1 VGSRRARSA
10 DVQTKGGRASGEVR
24 FGIAVSAA
32 ARPDSDPVGSARQA
46 EQLGFDLISVSDHL
60 HGSFPTFETWTLLTW
75 LASSTERIR
84 LAPLVLGLP
93 YRPPAVVAKMAE
105 SLDRLSDG
113 RLILGMGGGGSDDEF
128 RGFGLAVRR
137 PAEKVEA
144 LAEAVDIVRGLW
156 QETPFTY
163 HGRHFQ
169 VQEAEVEPKP
179 AHRIPI
185 WLGTYG
191 RKSLALTGRVADGW
205 NPSFPYAPP
214 EIAGEMRD
222 RVRRAAEEAGR
233 DPDSIEC
240 AYNVS
245 VWVDERGQPNPR
257 LVTGGTERVAEQLVE
272 FVRMGFGTLIFWARG
287 GAEQRE
293 RLASEVLP
301 LVRQAL

>member
-1 VGSRRARSA
+1 MGDA
-10 DVQTKGGRASGEVR
+10 R
-24 FGIAVSAA
+24 FGIAVSSA
-32 ARPDSDPVGSARQA
+32 ARPDSDPVAAARQA
-46 EQLGFDLISVSDHL
+46 ERLGFDLLTVSDHL

-75 LASSTERIR
+75 LAASTERIR
-84 LAPLVLGLP
+84 IAPLVLGLP

-105 SLDRLSDG
+105 ALDRLSGG

-128 RGFGLAVRR
+128 RGFGLTLRT
-137 PAEKVEA
+137 PGEKVEA
-144 LAEAVDIVRGLW
+144 LGEAVEIVRGLW
-156 QETPFTY
+156 RESPFTY
-163 HGRHFQ
+163 HGRHFH
-169 VQEAEVEPKP
+169 VQDAELEPKP

-191 RKSLALTGRVADGW
+191 RRALALTGRVADRW
-205 NPSFPYAPP
+205 NPSYTYAPP
-214 EIAGEMRD
+214 EIVGEMRD
-222 RVRRAAEEAGR
+222 RVRRGAEEAGR

-257 LVTGGTERVAEQLVE
+257 LVTGGADRVAEQLAG

-293 RLASEVLP
+293 RLAENVLP
-301 LVRQAL
+301 LVRQAV

>member
-1 VGSRRARSA
+1 VS
-10 DVQTKGGRASGEVR
+10 DVR
-24 FGIAVSAA
+24 FGIAVSTA
-32 ARPDSDPVGSARQA
+32 ARPDSDPVAAARQA
-46 EQLGFDLISVSDHL
+46 EQLGFDLVTVSDHL
-60 HGSFPTFETWTLLTW
+60 NGSFPTFETWTLLTW
-75 LASSTERIR
+75 LASATERIR

-105 SLDRLSDG
+105 SLDRLSGG
-113 RLILGMGGGGSDDEF
+113 RLIMGMGGGGSNDEF
-128 RGFGLAVRR
+128 RAFGLAVRR

-144 LAEAVDIVRGLW
+144 LAEAIDIVRGLW
-156 QETPFTY
+156 RDSPFTY

-169 VQEAEVEPKP
+169 VREAEVEPKP

-191 RKSLALTGRVADGW
+191 RKALALTGRVADGW

-214 EIAGEMRD
+214 DVVGEMVD
-222 RVRRAAEEAGR
+222 RIRRGAEEAGR
-233 DPDSIEC
+233 DPDSIEH

-257 LVTGGTERVAEQLVE
+257 LVTGSADRVAEQLSG
-272 FVRMGFGTLIFWARG
+272 FVRMGFGTLVFWARG

-293 RLASEVLP
+293 RLAVEVLP
-301 LVRQAL
+301 LVRQAASASS

>member
-1 VGSRRARSA
+1 MDSA
-10 DVQTKGGRASGEVR
+10 VR

-32 ARPDSDPVGSARQA
+32 ARPDSDPVASARHA
-46 EQLGFDLISVSDHL
+46 ERLGFDLITVSDHL

-75 LASSTERIR
+75 LAASTERVR
-84 LAPLVLGLP
+84 VAPLVLGLP

-105 SLDRLSDG
+105 SLDRLSGG
-113 RLILGMGGGGSDDEF
+113 RLVLGMGGGGRDEEF
-128 RGFGLAVRR
+128 RAFGLTPRT
-137 PAEKVEA
+137 PGEKVDA
-144 LAEAVDIVRGLW
+144 LAEAIDVVRGLW
-156 QETPFTY
+156 RESPFTY
-163 HGRHFQ
+163 HGRSFHL
-169 VQEAEVEPKP
+169 QEAEVEPKP

-191 RKSLALTGRVADGW
+191 RRALELTGRVADGW

-214 EIAGEMRD
+214 EIVGEMRD

-257 LVTGGTERVAEQLVE
+257 LVTGGPERVAEQLIE
-272 FVRMGFGTLIFWARG
+272 FVRLGFGTLVFWARG
-287 GAEQRE
+287 GDEHRE
-293 RLASEVLP
+293 RLAREVLP
-301 LVRQAL
+301 LVREGA